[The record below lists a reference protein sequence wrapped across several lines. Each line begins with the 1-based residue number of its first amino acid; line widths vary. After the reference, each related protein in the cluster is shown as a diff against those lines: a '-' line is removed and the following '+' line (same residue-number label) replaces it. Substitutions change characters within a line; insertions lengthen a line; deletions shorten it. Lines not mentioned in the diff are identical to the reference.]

1 MLQARDVNKNHMSW
15 VLKKIPIGSSSRIH
29 LRLNLSYLPS
39 QCFANLGSA
48 QIQKSLETLQWTP
61 AF

>member
-15 VLKKIPIGSSSRIH
+15 VLEKNPIGSSSRFH

-39 QCFANLGSA
+39 QCFANLRAA
-48 QIQKSLETLQWTP
+48 QIQKSLEALQWTP